1 MAGESTRPR
10 TECSP
15 AVQSLSVIQLY
26 HSMDCSA
33 PDTSTL
39 HCLKLMSSE
48 LVTSS
53 KHLILCYRLLL
64 LILIFPSIGVYSNEL
79 PLLVRWP
86 KYWRFSF
93 SISPS
98 NEYSVLISFRIDWFD
113 SLAVQGTLKSLLWH
127 HSLKASILP
136 HSAFFMVQLSH
147 PYMTTGK
154 TRALTVQNCVRK
166 MISLL
171 FNMLPRFVIVFLPRS
186 F

>member
-1 MAGESTRPR
+1 MAGESTRQR

-113 SLAVQGTLKSLLWH
+113 LSAEATLKSLLQH
-127 HSLKASILP
+127 QSAKASMP
-136 HSAFFMVQLSH
+136 WPSDFFMIQCQG
-147 PYMTTGK
+147 M
-154 TRALTVQNCVRK
+154 
-166 MISLL
+166 
-171 FNMLPRFVIVFLPRS
+171 FNRRIPTCCFS
-186 F
+186 

>member
-113 SLAVQGTLKSLLWH
+113 SLAVQGTLKSLLWD
-127 HSLKASILP
+127 HSLKTSILQ
-136 HSAFFMVQLSH
+136 HSAFFMVQISY

-154 TRALTVQNCVRK
+154 TIALTIWYLC
-166 MISLL
+166 
-171 FNMLPRFVIVFLPRS
+171 FLICCLGLS
-186 F
+186 

>member
-1 MAGESTRPR
+1 MAGESTRQR

-98 NEYSVLISFRIDWFD
+98 NEYPGLIAFRIDWFD
-113 SLAVQGTLKSLLWH
+113 LLGSKDSQEASPTAQYESISSSVFCLLYGSTLVSIQDYWKSH
-127 HSLKASILP
+127 RSIWTLVGNV
-136 HSAFFMVQLSH
+136 S
-147 PYMTTGK
+147 
-154 TRALTVQNCVRK
+154 
-166 MISLL
+166 
-171 FNMLPRFVIVFLPRS
+171 VF
-186 F
+186 